1 MMTYDLMEDI
11 TTYKAKWQIPNNNM
25 HPISIDWDLKLC
37 YVKLCENK
45 EWPHEVVIN
54 GIIIGQVPR
63 KEFVRNRIL
72 YASINMIQKQ

>member
-1 MMTYDLMEDI
+1 MEYI

-45 EWPHEVVIN
+45 EWPYEVSNQWNNNWTGTKEGVCK
-54 GIIIGQVPR
+54 VPH
-63 KEFVRNRIL
+63 FVCKYQHDSKAIE
-72 YASINMIQKQ
+72 